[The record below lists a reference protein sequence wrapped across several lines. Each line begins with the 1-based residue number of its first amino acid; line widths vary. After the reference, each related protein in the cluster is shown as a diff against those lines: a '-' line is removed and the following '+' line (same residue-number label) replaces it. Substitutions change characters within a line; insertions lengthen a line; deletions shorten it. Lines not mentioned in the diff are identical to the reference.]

1 MAYFKTISE
10 MHLYRANKAK
20 KWADANY
27 AIAVQAEN
35 EGNMH
40 KYYKY
45 RARAN
50 KYYAQVK
57 EYKKRAW
64 LDQGKTF

>member
-10 MHLYRANKAK
+10 MHLYRAGRAK

-40 KYYKY
+40 KFFKY
-45 RARAN
+45 RARAI
-50 KYYAQVK
+50 KYYAQVD
-57 EYKKRAW
+57 EYKKLAW
-64 LDQGKTF
+64 LEQGKTF

>member
-1 MAYFKTISE
+1 MSSFRNPSE
-10 MHLYRANKAK
+10 MHLYHAGRAK

-40 KYYKY
+40 KFFKY
-45 RARAN
+45 RARAI
-50 KYYAQVK
+50 KYYAQVD
-57 EYKKRAW
+57 EYKKLAW
-64 LDQGKTF
+64 LEQGKTF